1 MFLTFR
7 KRLIVLIKESGPKRS
22 LDWVTAGYWHNIIN
36 VNEMSGV
43 WSMDNS
49 SIDTERFDPYTR
61 VRQLAPI
68 PNRRSDGWPFLF
80 TSKEGGFY
88 INQEAPRKKV
98 KISEMTEAFL

>member
-1 MFLTFR
+1 MFHR
-7 KRLIVLIKESGPKRS
+7 KLIVLIKESGRKR
-22 LDWVTAGYWHNIIN
+22 LFDWVTAGFWRNIIN

-61 VRQLAPI
+61 VRELAPI
-68 PNRRSDGWPFLF
+68 PNRRNDGWPFLF